1 MAKKKKKKSRRPSK
15 PPRADKL
22 PGPIKYKK
30 PTGDPEPSLLEVAS
44 MRNKKKIT
52 MKPR

>member
-1 MAKKKKKKSRRPSK
+1 MTKRMTKSRRSSK

-22 PGPIKYKK
+22 PGPVKYKK

-44 MRNKKKIT
+44 MRRKKKVVK
-52 MKPR
+52 KPR